1 MASFKTVKK
10 GQKGD
15 LVKALQYI
23 VGADPDGDFGPNT
36 EKAVKKYQAANGLEA
51 DGKAGKLTFTKIVE
65 NAPILKV
72 GSTGVYVYAVECL
85 LNTLTLDGVY
95 KDDEV
100 QHVKTYQASRSI
112 LIDGEVGPQTY
123 SVLFGLTSPTIVPVP
138 SQDEDLNP
146 EPTDETKPIV
156 IKKPVDYKQYD
167 SKWGSIPY
175 TITGSSSQT
184 IKSSGCGPT
193 SGADIIATWFD
204 KTFTPKESCA
214 LAKAN
219 GYRTKNSGT
228 LGSFQKFLAKKY
240 GVKKYVQTSS
250 FATMQACLAEGG
262 YVVVNVKKSKWTNGG
277 HYIVFWKDDG
287 KYIYVNDPAS
297 AKAER
302 AKGTYS
308 EVKGAAHQYYCFWPN

>member
-1 MASFKTVKK
+1 MAFKTVKR

-15 LVKALQYI
+15 LVRALQYI
-23 VGADPDGDFGPNT
+23 VGTDPDGDFGKNT
-36 EKAVKKYQAANGLEA
+36 EKAVKEYQAANGLEA

-65 NAPILKV
+65 NAPYLRA
-72 GSTGVYVYAVECL
+72 GATGVYVQAVEAL
-85 LNTLTLDGVY
+85 LNTLTADGVY
-95 KDDEV
+95 KEDEIK
-100 QHVKTYQASRSI
+100 HVKTYQASRN
-112 LIDGEVGPQTY
+112 LEVDGVVGPMTY
-123 SVLFGLTSPTIVPVP
+123 KSLFGLIQPTVVPIP

-146 EPTDETKPIV
+146 EPEPDKQVI

-167 SKWGSIPY
+167 SKWGSILY
-175 TITGSSSQT
+175 TIINDKTQT

-193 SGADIIATWFD
+193 SGADIVATWFD

-228 LGSFQKFLAKKY
+228 SGSYFKFLAKKY
-240 GVKKYVQTSS
+240 GVKKFVQTSS

-262 YVVVNVKKSKWTNGG
+262 YVAVNVKKSKWTTGG

-308 EVKGAAHQYYCFWPN
+308 EVKKAAHQYYCFWPN

>member
-1 MASFKTVKK
+1 MAFKTVKK

-15 LVKALQYI
+15 MVKALQYI
-23 VGADPDGDFGPNT
+23 VGADPDGDFGPKT
-36 EKAVKKYQAANGLEA
+36 EKKVKEYQAAHGLEA
-51 DGKAGKLTFTKIVE
+51 DGQAGKLTFTEIVK
-65 NAPILKV
+65 NGPILKV
-72 GSTGVYVYAVECL
+72 GATGVYVYAVECL

-95 KDDEV
+95 KEDELK
-100 QHVKTYQASRSI
+100 HVKTYQASRSI
-112 LIDGEVGPQTY
+112 TMDGEVGPETY
-123 SVLFGLTSPTIVPVP
+123 SALFGLTSPTIVPVP

-146 EPTDETKPIV
+146 EPEPDKPV
-156 IKKPVDYKQYD
+156 KIKQPVDYKQYD
-167 SKWGSIPY
+167 SRWGSISY
-175 TITGSSSQT
+175 TIIGDKSQT

-193 SGADIIATWFD
+193 SGADVIATWFD
-204 KTFTPKESCA
+204 SKFTPKESCA

-228 LGSFQKFLAKKY
+228 KGTFQKFLANKY

-262 YVVVNVKKSKWTNGG
+262 YVVVNVKKSKWTTGG

-308 EVKGAAHQYYCFWPN
+308 EVKNAAHQYYCFWPN

>member
-1 MASFKTVKK
+1 MAFKTVKR

-23 VGADPDGDFGPNT
+23 VGADPDGDFGPDT
-36 EKAVKKYQAANGLEA
+36 EKKVKAYQKANGLEA
-51 DGKAGKLTFTKIVE
+51 DGKAGKLTFGKIVE
-65 NAPILKV
+65 LAPYLRV
-72 GSTGVYVYAVECL
+72 GSSGPYVYAVEVL

-95 KDDEV
+95 KEDELK
-100 QHVKTYQASRSI
+100 HVKTYQASRSI
-112 LIDGEVGPQTY
+112 EVDGVVGPESY
-123 SVLFGLTSPTIVPVP
+123 SALFGLTQPTIVPVP
-138 SQDEDLNP
+138 AQDDDLNP
-146 EPTDETKPIV
+146 EPTTEQPVV

-193 SGADIIATWFD
+193 SSADIVATWFD
-204 KTFTPKESCA
+204 KKFTPKESCA

-228 LGSFQKFLAKKY
+228 LGSFQKFIAKKY

-262 YVVVNVKKSKWTNGG
+262 YVVVNVKKSKWTTGG

-297 AKAER
+297 AKSER

-308 EVKGAAHQYYCFWPN
+308 EVKAAAHQYYCFWPN